1 MKNDPRLADAVG
13 RLRNSPDF
21 RLYTEHLQ
29 ALLEES
35 KTLLVNT
42 PVADTPV
49 IQGRA
54 RILQDLVTLTRGT
67 P

>member
-1 MKNDPRLADAVG
+1 MKADPRLLEAVN

-29 ALLEES
+29 GLLDQS
-35 KTLLVNT
+35 KTMLVNT
-42 PVADTPV
+42 PAPDTPV

-54 RILQDLVTLTRGT
+54 RILQDLIDLNRGT